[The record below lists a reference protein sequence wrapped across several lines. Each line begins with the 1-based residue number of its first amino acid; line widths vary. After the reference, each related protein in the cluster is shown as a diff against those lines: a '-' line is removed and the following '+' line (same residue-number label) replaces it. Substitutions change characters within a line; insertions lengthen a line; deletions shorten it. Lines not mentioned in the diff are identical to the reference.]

1 MITSVPCHDFRTDN
15 AAEAMAP
22 LIDGTRRVLD
32 RLERPEMSRR
42 RALSST
48 LTMAKWRCLTDPEAA
63 GLETWEAWV
72 TAMQVGSALFDSATA
87 AEGPVPCRIGSAGE
101 VKNLPATG
109 PTPYTHAGAWLT
121 SVYLATICREN
132 DRLDRLMQVPVSF
145 LRASVPEGAVLDDH
159 VYDWV
164 EALQS
169 YWAGR
174 ATEMWD
180 KLVSAVKG
188 TDPEREGVTDK
199 ETMLKILYPPLELFH
214 RFQLREI
221 DQFNT
226 ALVDAATGHKQFWAG
241 DPARALSGDGLVAL
255 APLALACMAYDNE
268 FPVKVESEY
277 LPKHLLRRSWVGEF
291 ET

>member
-1 MITSVPCHDFRTDN
+1 MVTSVPRHGFRTDN

-32 RLERPEMSRR
+32 RMERSEMSRH

-48 LTMAKWRCLTDPEAA
+48 LTMAKWYCLTDPEAA
-63 GLETWEAWV
+63 KLETWEAWV
-72 TAMQVGSALFDSATA
+72 TAMQIGCALFDSATA
-87 AEGPVPCRIGSAGE
+87 TEGPVPCRIGSAGE
-101 VKNLPATG
+101 VKHLPATG

-132 DRLDRLMQVPVSF
+132 DRLDRLMRVPVSF
-145 LRASVPEGAVLDDH
+145 LRDSVPEGAAFDDY

-180 KLVSAVKG
+180 KLVAAVKG
-188 TDPEREGVTDK
+188 TDPEREGVVDK
-199 ETMLKILYPPLELFH
+199 EMMLKILYPPLELFH
-214 RFQLREI
+214 RFQSQETAR
-221 DQFNT
+221 FNS
-226 ALVDAATGHKQFWAG
+226 ALVDAVTGHKQYWAG
-241 DPARALSGDGLVAL
+241 DEARVLSGDGLVAL

-268 FPVKVESEY
+268 FPIEVESEY